1 MSSFADAL
9 RSAFGAD
16 RVLSRVRL
24 APFTTFRVGGPAE
37 WFIETRTSGE
47 IVTALR
53 LAYAAGV
60 KVTMLGGGSNVLISD
75 AGVRGLVIRT
85 RGGVVTTVGEDGV
98 RADAALSINGLVRW
112 TVHRGYAGLE
122 AWAGTPGTVGGAI
135 FGNAHFGSRLIGDQ
149 VTGVRLASLEGA
161 ILDVPSTAMAFG
173 YDRSRLQR
181 TGEVVL
187 SAVFRVSRG
196 EPATLRG
203 TARES
208 LAFRKRTQPL
218 DTHNAGCVFQNPEPS
233 RDRVPDGVPWAA
245 GALVDRAGLKGER
258 LGGARV
264 SSVHANFI
272 VNEGTA
278 TARDIQRLIVLCRA
292 SVRARFGVDLREEIV
307 YVGEFEPS
315 ESEIGLEPD
324 RWRPKGAV
332 TEDTEGN

>member
-1 MSSFADAL
+1 M

-16 RVLSRVRL
+16 RVLSDVRL

-37 WFIETRTSGE
+37 WLIESRTSDE

-53 LAYAAGV
+53 LAHAAGV
-60 KVTMLGGGSNVLISD
+60 QVTILGGGSNVLISD

-85 RGGVVTTVGEDGV
+85 RGGVVTKVGDDGV
-98 RADAALSINGLVRW
+98 RADAALSVNGLVRW

-149 VTGVRLASLEGA
+149 VTEVRLASLEGV
-161 ILDVPSTAMAFG
+161 IVDVPRAAMAFG

-187 SAVFRVSRG
+187 SAVFRVSTG
-196 EPATLRG
+196 EPATLRR

-218 DTHNAGCVFQNPEPS
+218 DTHNAGCVFGNPERS
-233 RDRVPDGVPWAA
+233 RDRVPDVMPWAA

-258 LGGARV
+258 VGGARV
-264 SSVHANFI
+264 SPVHGNFI
-272 VNEGTA
+272 VNDGTA
-278 TARDIQRLIVLCRA
+278 TARDIQRLIGRCRDA
-292 SVRARFGVDLREEIV
+292 VRAFYGVDLREEIV
-307 YVGEFEPS
+307 YLGEFDDDAPS
-315 ESEIGLEPD
+315 K
-324 RWRPKGAV
+324 PK
-332 TEDTEGN
+332 TDE